1 MEKYTLISVKG
12 NKTLV
17 CDLDHAIRVAIAMD
31 NDLMPAY
38 GVQVEDADGET
49 VADIQDGVNC
59 WETYDQPAI

>member
-1 MEKYTLISVKG
+1 
-12 NKTLV
+12 
-17 CDLDHAIRVAIAMD
+17 MD